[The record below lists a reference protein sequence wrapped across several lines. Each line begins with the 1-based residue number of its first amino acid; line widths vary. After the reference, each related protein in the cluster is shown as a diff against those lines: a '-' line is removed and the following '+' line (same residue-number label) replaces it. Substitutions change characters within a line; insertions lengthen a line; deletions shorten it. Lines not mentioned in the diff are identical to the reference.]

1 MSKITNILIIVL
13 FVSFVGV
20 IPILADIRIENDLDL
35 KGNSIINLL
44 DPTGLVSTSTAT
56 KGYVDTS
63 VSSIT
68 ELDDL
73 QTVTDRKSTTTQ
85 KVGIAILSGNLDPN
99 YGLTVGSSLGI
110 KASGDSYLEQDLTVI
125 GNTGI
130 GIAAGTTYQ
139 LEVNGNVGIQDILEI
154 DIGSSQAS
162 WGYPRIGNFTG
173 WGATAYPTIGS
184 LGGSAGSLI
193 MLQNPHVP
201 WRTDNAAGT
210 YTGRAGIRAAYNS
223 SGNWWD
229 FGLAGDFF
237 NVYRSG
243 SGEFLRITNTGNVG
257 IGTATIS
264 SGAKLDTL
272 GAIYS
277 NKWCDR
283 DWDVCAD
290 PLNSSW
296 LHVRNKANTVY
307 KGIAAG
313 KHHITDS
320 GTYLENSSGKLYIN
334 DTNGVLLNGPL
345 NMADYSILDAN
356 TVQANILLDPEDDTI
371 TISDNVY
378 LSNSGTTLQ
387 NSSSRLYINDSSGVL
402 TSGNL
407 EVGGSDFFFATM
419 DGRSQ
424 GSNTLNRALVHS
436 GYGGLDGDGDTLY
449 INYADDF
456 EGGVHIDTPSL
467 KIAGG
472 SIDFIGKARF
482 GMAKVSRT
490 SGSGTLWTHP
500 VAPDLRLYWID
511 NGSRGAIRVYNDSGW
526 NGTYDI
532 SIIMYEEFD
541 STNPFGVIDQ
551 VADGSSIQIGA
562 IASDNSHFFYVS
574 AVKYLYPGPGFVF
587 RGVGYGDNI
596 EGLIIYWW

>member
-272 GAIYS
+272 GAVYS

-283 DWDVCAD
+283 DWDVCLG
-290 PLNSSW
+290 PSSDSNW
-296 LHVRNKANTVY
+296 LDVRNKANIAY
-307 KGIAAG
+307 KGIAASQLYVG
-313 KHHITDS
+313 DS
-320 GTYLENSSGKLYIN
+320 GTYMQNSSGRLYIN
-334 DTNGVLLNGPL
+334 EASGVLLSGSL
-345 NMADYSILDAN
+345 NMADNNILDAGTIEAN
-356 TVQANILLDPEDDTI
+356 TLLDPEDGTI

-378 LSNSGTTLQ
+378 LSNSGTYLE
-387 NSSSRLYINDSSGVL
+387 NSGGKMYIRDSNGVL
-402 TSGNL
+402 INGRLN
-407 EVGGSDFFFATM
+407 VGGSNFVLGTM
-419 DGRSQ
+419 DGRGNG
-424 GSNTLNRALVHS
+424 GSNRALVNGS
-436 GYGGLDGDGDTLY
+436 GNTLH
-449 INYADDF
+449 INYNGDF
-456 EGGVHIDTPSL
+456 ERGVRIDSEVRIT
-467 KIAGG
+467 GN
-472 SIDFIGKARF
+472 SIDFINNVRF
-482 GMAKVSRT
+482 GMKAVRSYT
-490 SGSGTLWTHP
+490 GTNLLFEHPADLNLELWWVDIGS
-500 VAPDLRLYWID
+500 
-511 NGSRGAIRVYNDSGW
+511 NGQMRVENDSGG
-526 NGTYDI
+526 NAYYDVAIIAHHSTY
-532 SIIMYEEFD
+532 SGG
-541 STNPFGVIDQ
+541 SLGNAIDRIG
-551 VADGSSIQIGA
+551 DGGEKL
-562 IASDNSHFFYVS
+562 IASDPGGSAFQVTVSNSNS
-574 AVKYLYPGPGFVF
+574 SGPGFIF
-587 RGVGYGDNI
+587 DATTYSDNV